1 MNSSIRSTLC
11 AIVLTA
17 AAGLATAAPI
27 DINSASAAD
36 FAKAIKGVGDAKA
49 AAIVEYR
56 SKNGSFKSVDD
67 LAKVPGIGP
76 KTIEA
81 NRENLRI
88 GGEAPAAPVS
98 APAVPATNKAN

>member
-1 MNSSIRSTLC
+1 ML
-11 AIVLTA
+11 VA
-17 AAGLATAAPI
+17 ATGLATAAPI

-56 SKNGSFKSVDD
+56 SKNGPFKSVDD

-76 KTIEA
+76 KTIET

-88 GGEAPAAPVS
+88 GGESSAAPAA
-98 APAVPATNKAN
+98 APATNKAN